1 MRNLSFDRV
10 ASHPAANKHV
20 RHLIPGRCDH
30 RAGAGKLTAKRRD
43 ISRRDLTPDF

>member
-1 MRNLSFDRV
+1 MRNLSFDGV

-30 RAGAGKLTAKRRD
+30 SADAGELTANVA
-43 ISRRDLTPDF
+43 IFLGAT